1 MLQPGQID
9 AVGFSINSSCVPHL
23 LVHSNLI
30 FYSAFLIPVV
40 FEFDLCNIK
49 IFELEGG

>member
-30 FYSAFLIPVV
+30 FYSAYLILVV
-40 FEFDLCNIK
+40 FDLCNIK